1 MYIINLILVFRL
13 LLVYSLFHRL
23 PPSSLSTSVVASA
36 QVRRNRNVPS
46 RSHAR
51 HARAPCLC
59 LPYDLP
65 SLSLSLP
72 SSSLHSLRSLR
83 STALILERSRP
94 SPSADI
100 HRFSVSVVLPAGS
113 ESVHK
118 RVINYL
124 RVGHV
129 FPPCSPTS
137 TSFSLSLPLSFS
149 APTIEP
155 RPAAFSVSTRHDVSF
170 VTLSRFRT
178 RCPRAHSV
186 CTHAL
191 MLIRLNAP
199 KASRGSRARFQKL
212 RPITN
217 RDPRGG
223 HGRPRGK

>member
-1 MYIINLILVFRL
+1 MSRLAPTLVTHEL
-13 LLVYSLFHRL
+13 HV
-23 PPSSLSTSVVASA
+23 SVFLTTF
-36 QVRRNRNVPS
+36 P
-46 RSHAR
+46 
-51 HARAPCLC
+51 
-59 LPYDLP
+59 
-65 SLSLSLP
+65 LSLSRFHP
-72 SSSLHSLRSLR
+72 PR
-83 STALILERSRP
+83 STAFAPFARLLSFSNDPVLLPRP
-94 SPSADI
+94 TFTDFPSQLSCLLVA
-100 HRFSVSVVLPAGS
+100 
-113 ESVHK
+113 SVHK

-137 TSFSLSLPLSFS
+137 TSFSLSLPLPLSFS

-155 RPAAFSVSTRHDVSF
+155 RPAAFSVSTRHGVSF

>member
-1 MYIINLILVFRL
+1 MSRLAPTLVTHEL
-13 LLVYSLFHRL
+13 HV
-23 PPSSLSTSVVASA
+23 SVFLTTF
-36 QVRRNRNVPS
+36 P
-46 RSHAR
+46 
-51 HARAPCLC
+51 
-59 LPYDLP
+59 
-65 SLSLSLP
+65 LSLSRFHP
-72 SSSLHSLRSLR
+72 PRSAAFAPFARLL
-83 STALILERSRP
+83 SFSNDPRP

-149 APTIEP
+149 APTIDP
-155 RPAAFSVSTRHDVSF
+155 RPAAFSVSTRHGVSF